1 MSKTPPRR
9 PQGPSLLG
17 LLKPYRKLILVLVIM
32 TILGNSLNL
41 VVPKLMSTAIDS
53 FNQQQLV
60 LRTLVIEFFAVAA
73 GIFVFAYFQV
83 IAQTF
88 ASERVARDM
97 RTQLIAKISN
107 QDHAFVQETTPAKLL
122 TNLTSDIDA
131 VKMFVS
137 MAFASIVSS
146 LFLIVGAS
154 ILLLSIDWLLA
165 LGVVA
170 VMPIISVTFS
180 IVMGKVR
187 KLFMKAQAAIDWLN
201 KAINESV
208 LGAALIRLMNSQQ
221 IEFEKFVAANTEAR
235 TISLSILRLFATLIP
250 VIIFCSNLA
259 TLMILTLGGRFV
271 IQGSMT
277 IGDFM
282 AFNSYLGIL
291 IFPVIVLGFMSNVI
305 AQASGSYARISTVLN
320 VPDRKDTGTLVAS
333 LRGDIA
339 VTNVSVQLG
348 GKDVLKNVS
357 LEAKAGTKNAV
368 IGPTAAGKTQLL
380 YLLTGLLKPA
390 SGTVEFDGR
399 SVDQYENQSLHLQ
412 VGFVFQD
419 SILFN
424 LTLRENIAFSKSVSD
439 ADLEKAIAT
448 AELKEFIDLLPQKL
462 DTIVSER
469 GTSLSGGQKQRIMLA
484 RALALNPKVLLL
496 DDFTARVDTNTERKI
511 LENVHRNY
519 PGITLLSVT
528 QKIASVEDYDQ
539 IVLLMEGEVLA
550 RGTHVELMATS
561 PEYNQIYDSQRST
574 SHFELHA

>member
-73 GIFVFAYFQV
+73 GIFVFAYFQA

-201 KAINESV
+201 KVINESV

-259 TLMILTLGGRFV
+259 TLM
-271 IQGSMT
+271 
-277 IGDFM
+277 
-282 AFNSYLGIL
+282 
-291 IFPVIVLGFMSNVI
+291 
-305 AQASGSYARISTVLN
+305 
-320 VPDRKDTGTLVAS
+320 TGT
-333 LRGDIA
+333 
-339 VTNVSVQLG
+339 
-348 GKDVLKNVS
+348 
-357 LEAKAGTKNAV
+357 
-368 IGPTAAGKTQLL
+368 
-380 YLLTGLLKPA
+380 
-390 SGTVEFDGR
+390 
-399 SVDQYENQSLHLQ
+399 
-412 VGFVFQD
+412 
-419 SILFN
+419 
-424 LTLRENIAFSKSVSD
+424 
-439 ADLEKAIAT
+439 
-448 AELKEFIDLLPQKL
+448 
-462 DTIVSER
+462 
-469 GTSLSGGQKQRIMLA
+469 
-484 RALALNPKVLLL
+484 
-496 DDFTARVDTNTERKI
+496 
-511 LENVHRNY
+511 
-519 PGITLLSVT
+519 
-528 QKIASVEDYDQ
+528 
-539 IVLLMEGEVLA
+539 
-550 RGTHVELMATS
+550 ATS
-561 PEYNQIYDSQRST
+561 ST
-574 SHFELHA
+574 GAWEPGS